1 MEEKDI
7 LALAQT
13 LWGEA
18 RGEDDEGM
26 MAVCCTV
33 INRFNS
39 KKWFAGKTIEETCKK
54 PWQYSCWNK
63 DDPNRP
69 KMLRLTYIELKR
81 ELDIIKKVCSGVYN
95 DITCGATHYYNPEAC
110 EMPKWAIGKVPC
122 YTHGKHLFFK
132 EID

>member
-1 MEEKDI
+1 MREEDI

-26 MAVCCTV
+26 TAVCCTV

-39 KKWFAGKTIEETCKK
+39 GKWYAGKTIEETCKK

-63 DDPNRP
+63 NDPNRQ
-69 KMLRLTYIELKR
+69 KLLRLTYIELKR
-81 ELDIIKKVCSGVYN
+81 ELDIIKKVTSGVYE
-95 DITCGATHYYNPEAC
+95 DITCGATHYYNPKVC
-110 EMPKWAIGKVPC
+110 SMPKWAVGKVPC
-122 YTHGKHLFFK
+122 YVHGNHLFFK
-132 EID
+132 DID